1 MIDEQPTEPLSGA
14 HPSETQYDRSSQR
27 LSTPLPQL
35 QQYPE
40 QPRYPDLAQMT
51 PLYGS
56 TPSSPLYH
64 PPQPPHP
71 AYPSTLQPQYQQ
83 DLPQPWHQN
92 RTIQQIMATIGCAVL
107 ALVIIGALWYT
118 GAHGHLSGTVS
129 SQRTHT
135 SAPTVTTGST
145 GTVTSRSGS
154 KPIFAPV
161 LGGTVSDFTLLFGAP
176 EDPTNNEAGVW
187 QQITI
192 ASQSVSIRV
201 TTAPPQ
207 DSQDGDPHVVYL
219 TVETTPDTTWSSST
233 QQQIMAA
240 FLPSD
245 AKFETQVS
253 TASGNERVYI
263 SAQLAATFKASLF
276 TNQANSQTVA
286 PGTFDEQC
294 YLGGDSVQAGGAA
307 NTCSLTVGIVD

>member
-1 MIDEQPTEPLSGA
+1 MIDEQPTVPLPST
-14 HPSETQYDRSSQR
+14 HPSETHYGRSPQR
-27 LSTPLPQL
+27 LSTPLSHQK
-35 QQYPE
+35 YPE
-40 QPRYPDLAQMT
+40 QPPYPNPAQMT

-56 TPSSPLYH
+56 TLTSPPDD
-64 PPQPPHP
+64 PPQPYP
-71 AYPSTLQPQYQQ
+71 AYPPVPNPQTE
-83 DLPQPWHQN
+83 LPQPWYRN
-92 RTIQQIMATIGCAVL
+92 RTTLEIVVTIGCAVL
-107 ALVIIGALWYT
+107 VLVLIGVLWFS
-118 GAHGHLSGTVS
+118 GAYGHRSSTAG
-129 SQRTHT
+129 SQRAST
-135 SAPTVTTGST
+135 SAPTVTTDST
-145 GTVTSRSGS
+145 GASTSRSGT

-161 LGGTVSDFTLLFGAP
+161 LGGTVNDFTLQFGAP

-187 QQITI
+187 RQITV
-192 ASQSVSIRV
+192 AGQSVSLMV

-207 DSQDGDPHVVYL
+207 DSQDGDPHVVNL
-219 TVETTPDTTWSSST
+219 TVETAPNATWSSST

-245 AKFETQVS
+245 AKFENQVS

-276 TNQANSQTVA
+276 TNQTNSQTVA

-307 NTCSLTVGIVD
+307 NTCSLTLGIVN

>member
-1 MIDEQPTEPLSGA
+1 MIDEQPTEPLPGA
-14 HPSETQYDRSSQR
+14 HPSETQYGRSSQR
-27 LSTPLPQL
+27 LSTPLPHH
-35 QQYPE
+35 QQYLE
-40 QPRYPDLAQMT
+40 QPSYPNLAQMT

-64 PPQPPHP
+64 PPEPSP
-71 AYPSTLQPQYQQ
+71 AYPSTPEPQYQQ
-83 DLPQPWHQN
+83 DLPQPWHRN
-92 RTIQQIMATIGCAVL
+92 RTTQQIMATIGCAVL

-118 GAHGHLSGTVS
+118 GANAHPGGTGS
-129 SQRTHT
+129 PQGTRAG
-135 SAPTVTTGST
+135 APTVTTGST
-145 GTVTSRSGS
+145 GTATNRSGT
-154 KPIFAPV
+154 KPIFSPV
-161 LGGTVSDFTLLFGAP
+161 LGGTVNDFTLQFGAS

-187 QQITI
+187 QQITV
-192 ASQSVSIRV
+192 AGQSVSLMV
-201 TTAPPQ
+201 STAPPQ
-207 DSQDGDPHVVYL
+207 YSQDGDPHVVNL
-219 TVETTPDTTWSSST
+219 TVETAPNATWSSST
-233 QQQIMAA
+233 QQQIMAV

-245 AKFETQVS
+245 AKFENQVS